1 MRPQRTYKGLS
12 LLRGNYRNNKL
23 LSFASECPACLWCGK
38 HNDGSVVACHSNQ
51 LKDGK
56 GKGIKAHD
64 YRVAYL
70 CHACHY
76 AIDQGKDMDK
86 TERREM
92 WDEAHR
98 RTIAWLFETGRV
110 DVAKG

>member
-1 MRPQRTYKGLS
+1 
-12 LLRGNYRNNKL
+12 
-23 LSFASECPACLWCGK
+23 
-38 HNDGSVVACHSNQ
+38 
-51 LKDGK
+51 
-56 GKGIKAHD
+56 
-64 YRVAYL
+64 L

-98 RTIAWLFETGRV
+98 RTIGWLFETGRV